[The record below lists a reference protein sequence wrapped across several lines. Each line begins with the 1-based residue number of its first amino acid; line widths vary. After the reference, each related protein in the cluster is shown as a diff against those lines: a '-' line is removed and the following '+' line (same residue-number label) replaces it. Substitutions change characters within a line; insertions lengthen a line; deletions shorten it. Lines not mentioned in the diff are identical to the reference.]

1 MILGIDT
8 SGKNLGLAVCSQGKL
23 TASSLSKPGL
33 RHGEIVQKMID
44 GFLKEHDLCF
54 DDLTGISVTLGP
66 GSFTGLRIGLAA
78 AKGYSYALHLPLTG
92 VSTLLAESAAFSQ
105 FSQKVVVVVDA
116 RRNEYYSAAF
126 DCSDDL
132 SLRLT
137 PDRVGPL
144 SSLKEL
150 ADDNVV
156 VFGPSYLK
164 ELFDSEIGPGEYYNN
179 DDFNLA
185 IPASLYGE
193 RDIKNGRNTDI
204 DPLVPIYLR
213 SDF

>member
-23 TASSLSKPGL
+23 TASSLTKPGL

-44 GFLKEHDLCF
+44 GFFKEHDLCF

-78 AKGYSYALHLPLTG
+78 AKGYSYALQLPLTG
-92 VSTLLAESAAFSQ
+92 VSTLLAGSAAFSQ
-105 FSQKVVVVVDA
+105 LSQKVVVVVDA

-164 ELFDSEIGPGEYYNN
+164 ELFDSEIGLGEYYNN

-193 RDIKNGRNTDI
+193 RDIKNGRNMDI
-204 DPLVPIYLR
+204 DSLVPIYLR